1 MVFLD
6 IWRSYRSLPLWV
18 QIWVAG
24 ILVPVNM
31 AALAFIYQPSGA
43 WIALLAIGAML
54 PNIAIML
61 YERGLSKMMAWPH
74 LLPWGALVLWLA
86 FAMPQGSAAYGAY
99 LWILLAVDALSLAFD
114 IPDTLKWY
122 KGDRAI
128 ARK

>member
-1 MVFLD
+1 MIFLD

-18 QIWVAG
+18 QVWVAG
-24 ILVPVNM
+24 VLVPVNM
-31 AALAFIYQPSGA
+31 AALVFISQPSGM

-61 YERGLSKMMAWPH
+61 YERGLSKMMAFPH

-86 FAMPQGSAAYGAY
+86 IAMPQGSAAYQAY

-114 IPDTLKWY
+114 IPDALKWR

-128 ARK
+128 AGK